1 MSLAD
6 ELEESLAAE
15 IFGGEEQRRR
25 WAAGGGDVIAGVGA
39 FGRGHHGGLH

>member
-6 ELEESLAAE
+6 ELEESLTAE

-25 WAAGGGDVIAGVGA
+25 WAAGGGGGVIAGAVA
-39 FGRGHHGGLH
+39 FGR